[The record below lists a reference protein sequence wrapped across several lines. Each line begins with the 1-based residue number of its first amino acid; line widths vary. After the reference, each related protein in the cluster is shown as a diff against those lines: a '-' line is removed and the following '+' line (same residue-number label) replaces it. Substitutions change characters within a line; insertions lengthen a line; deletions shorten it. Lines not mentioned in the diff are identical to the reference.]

1 MRFVATRRVQKF
13 LVLEQTNNHQCSMNL
28 ELKLRFAI
36 ASNDVL
42 KASSLICNGCLN
54 GSSSPLPLI
63 HAAALGRLEIMTLL
77 VDGGANMDAIN
88 NTSYQKTACDAAVR
102 NNQFDALK
110 LLVDRGANVRA
121 VQSADHSLLKAAA
134 QYGDDRMTLLLLDA
148 GAPLNSLTHHD
159 LMNLVASPK
168 SVDVLAR
175 LLRRGVDVSALR
187 DIDKNSLCHRV
198 VWNAKCDNDLEVLV
212 RAVVVDANVD
222 VNATDSRG
230 ETAFHYAATKRNI
243 PALRVLVEL
252 GADIDRQSTD
262 GGTALRNACKGRGD
276 SGPTVDFLIAI
287 GASVGLAL
295 ALAALDEQ
303 GPPATASSDRMAVLS
318 AFLAADI
325 DGDAQRKIA
334 IRSDFLL
341 PPAAD
346 VAAARRRIGKARL
359 DLVRGRAADVC
370 IGLQSLRLNALQ
382 LCEILMCSCGVF
394 GSLIEFHE
402 WWAIATKV
410 KHFAK
415 EDDDEEMLI

>member
-1 MRFVATRRVQKF
+1 
-13 LVLEQTNNHQCSMNL
+13 MNL

-36 ASNDVL
+36 ASNDVS
-42 KASSLICNGCLN
+42 KASSLISNGCLN
-54 GSSSPLPLI
+54 GSRSPLPLI

-77 VDGGANMDAIN
+77 IDAGADMDAIS
-88 NTSYQKTACDAAVR
+88 NTMYQKTACDAAVR

-121 VQSADHSLLKAAA
+121 VKSADHSLLKAAA

-168 SVDVLAR
+168 SIDVLER

-187 DIDKNSLCHRV
+187 DIDSNSLCHRV
-198 VWNAKCDNDLEVLV
+198 VWNAKCDDDLEVLV

-222 VNATDSRG
+222 INAADARG

-243 PALRVLVEL
+243 PALRLLVEL

-262 GGTALRNACKGRGD
+262 FGTALRNACKGRGD

-287 GASVGLAL
+287 GANVGL

-303 GPPATASSDRMAVLS
+303 GQPAHRRGAVLS

-325 DGDAQRKIA
+325 DDDAQRKIA
-334 IRSDFLL
+334 LRSDLHL
-341 PPAAD
+341 ASAAD
-346 VAAARRRIGKARL
+346 VEAARRRISKARL
-359 DLVRGRAADVC
+359 DLVRARAADVC

-382 LCEILMCSCGVF
+382 LCEILMRSCGVF

-410 KHFAK
+410 KHFAEE
-415 EDDDEEMLI
+415 EDAEEMQL

>member
-1 MRFVATRRVQKF
+1 MQLLNTQFLNIAPIPIAVVCGLWQGLWFVVCGFNFQFQLRIAVRFVSTRRVQKF

-36 ASNDVL
+36 ASNVVL

-187 DIDKNSLCHRV
+187 DIDKNSLCAPQSSTTPHRH
-198 VWNAKCDNDLEVLV
+198 
-212 RAVVVDANVD
+212 
-222 VNATDSRG
+222 SP
-230 ETAFHYAATKRNI
+230 I
-243 PALRVLVEL
+243 
-252 GADIDRQSTD
+252 
-262 GGTALRNACKGRGD
+262 
-276 SGPTVDFLIAI
+276 
-287 GASVGLAL
+287 
-295 ALAALDEQ
+295 
-303 GPPATASSDRMAVLS
+303 
-318 AFLAADI
+318 
-325 DGDAQRKIA
+325 
-334 IRSDFLL
+334 
-341 PPAAD
+341 
-346 VAAARRRIGKARL
+346 
-359 DLVRGRAADVC
+359 
-370 IGLQSLRLNALQ
+370 
-382 LCEILMCSCGVF
+382 
-394 GSLIEFHE
+394 
-402 WWAIATKV
+402 
-410 KHFAK
+410 
-415 EDDDEEMLI
+415 